1 MRPPAQHQA
10 HRGHALDRPL
20 SDLFAQ
26 IVDEYRGH
34 GLVTRFVL
42 VAEVVD
48 DHEERHLHVH
58 AQSLGGGSPPHWDVL
73 GMLEVGAGM
82 VRYDDDDED

>member
-1 MRPPAQHQA
+1 M
-10 HRGHALDRPL
+10 
-20 SDLFAQ
+20 
-26 IVDEYRGH
+26 
-34 GLVTRFVL
+34 VTRFVL

-48 DHEERHLHVH
+48 DNDERHLHVH

>member
-1 MRPPAQHQA
+1 MT
-10 HRGHALDRPL
+10 
-20 SDLFAQ
+20 SLFEQ

-48 DHEERHLHVH
+48 DNDERHLHVH
-58 AQSLGGGSPPHWDVL
+58 AQTLGGNPPPYWDML
-73 GMLEVGAGM
+73 GMLEVGASM
-82 VRYDDDDED
+82 VRYDDDDDED